1 MRHAFQRIYAEEGV
15 RGFYKGLLPSMFGI
29 VHVAVQMPAYESLKT
44 TLARRR
50 GLDDVDDLKVIDIV
64 AASIVSKF
72 AGCAIAYP
80 HEVVRT
86 KLQRQ
91 RAGKIAI
98 YDGVAHCVR
107 SIVAEEGVRG
117 LYRGLG
123 TTLLRVV
130 PAAAVTFVTIE
141 LVRSVL

>member
-1 MRHAFQRIYAEEGV
+1 
-15 RGFYKGLLPSMFGI
+15 
-29 VHVAVQMPAYESLKT
+29 
-44 TLARRR
+44 
-50 GLDDVDDLKVIDIV
+50 
-64 AASIVSKF
+64 
-72 AGCAIAYP
+72 
-80 HEVVRT
+80 
-86 KLQRQ
+86 
-91 RAGKIAI
+91 
-98 YDGVAHCVR
+98 VR